1 MPPNPNAAPPAHS
14 ATTRAFVQWI
24 RSAAP
29 YIHAFRG
36 RTFVI
41 AFGGEVVADDTF
53 LGIIHDLNLLHSLGV
68 HLVVV
73 HGSRPQ
79 IEAILKQQDIES
91 RYAFGLRITDAETMD
106 CVLEANGQVRSRI
119 EALLSLGI
127 ANSPMAGARI
137 RVSSGNFITAKPLGV
152 LDGIDMQLTGE
163 VRRVDTDA
171 IQQRLDDG
179 DIVLISPLG
188 YSPTGEIFNLA
199 LEEVAT
205 QVAVRIAA
213 HKLVFLMETEGVRN
227 GRRQLL
233 TELSTKDA
241 EALLARSRGKLP
253 PDVQHY
259 LPCAIRACDNGVKRA
274 HLISRHVDGALL
286 LELFT
291 RDGVGTM
298 IASAPLAHMR
308 SATIDDVGGI
318 LQIIEPLEE
327 QGILVRRSR
336 ERLEMEIERFVVAEH
351 DNAIIGC
358 AGLYA
363 FPDEKAGELAALAV
377 HPDFRRE
384 GYGEALMSEI
394 EARARKLK
402 LAELFVLTTRASQWF
417 LERGYHT
424 AAIADLPRQKQA
436 LYNYQR
442 KSQVYRKDLNS
453 LQGARHGAHGPLRQA
468 RPRGRRARFAAVP
481 GRARQAHLRERV
493 EGSVAGVAQAP
504 DDARQRE
511 SPVARRCARAEVAR
525 RADGAAL
532 LRRRR
537 RDALGLRSA
546 EVVSEG
552 RSAEAADAR
561 P

>member
-1 MPPNPNAAPPAHS
+1 MPPKPSTTPAVHS

-24 RSAAP
+24 RLAAP

-36 RTFVI
+36 KTFVI
-41 AFGGEVVADDTF
+41 AFGGEVVADETF

-68 HLVVV
+68 HIVVI

-79 IEAILKQQDIES
+79 IEAILEQQSIES
-91 RYAFGLRITDAETMD
+91 RYAFGLRVTDAETMD
-106 CVLEANGQVRSRI
+106 CVLEASGQVRSRI

-152 LDGIDMQLTGE
+152 RDGIDMQLTGE
-163 VRRVDTDA
+163 VRRVDVDA

-205 QVAVRIAA
+205 QVAVRLDA

-241 EALLARSRGKLP
+241 EAILAGPGAARLP
-253 PDVQHY
+253 PDVLHY
-259 LPCAIRACDNGVKRA
+259 LPCAVRACDNGVKRA
-274 HLISRHVDGALL
+274 HLISRHLDGALL

-298 IASAPLAHMR
+298 VAAAPLAHLR

-318 LQIIEPLEE
+318 IAIIEPLEE

-336 ERLEMEIERFVVAEH
+336 ERLETEIERFVAAEH
-351 DNAIIGC
+351 DGAIIGC
-358 AGLYA
+358 AALYA
-363 FPDEKAGELAALAV
+363 FPEDKVGELAALAV

-384 GYGEALMSEI
+384 GYGEALMLEI

-402 LAELFVLTTRASQWF
+402 LATLFVLTTRTSQWF
-417 LERGYHT
+417 LERGFRNAT
-424 AAIADLPRQKQA
+424 IGDLPKQKQA

-442 KSQVYRKDLNS
+442 KSQVYAKKL
-453 LQGARHGAHGPLRQA
+453 
-468 RPRGRRARFAAVP
+468 
-481 GRARQAHLRERV
+481 
-493 EGSVAGVAQAP
+493 
-504 DDARQRE
+504 
-511 SPVARRCARAEVAR
+511 
-525 RADGAAL
+525 
-532 LRRRR
+532 
-537 RDALGLRSA
+537 
-546 EVVSEG
+546 
-552 RSAEAADAR
+552 
-561 P
+561 

>member
-1 MPPNPNAAPPAHS
+1 MPAKPNAAPTANS

-68 HLVVV
+68 HIVVI

-79 IEAILKQQDIES
+79 IEAILDQQDIPS

-106 CVLEANGQVRSRI
+106 CVLEASGQVRSRI

-152 LDGIDMQLTGE
+152 RDGIDMMLTGE
-163 VRRVDTDA
+163 VRRVDVDA

-205 QVAVRIAA
+205 QVAVRLAA

-227 GRRQLL
+227 SRRQLL
-233 TELSTKDA
+233 TELSTKQA
-241 EALLARSRGKLP
+241 EAVLAGRTKLP
-253 PDVQHY
+253 ADVRHY
-259 LPCAIRACDNGVKRA
+259 LPCAVKACDNGVKRT
-274 HLISRHVDGALL
+274 HLISRHLDGALM
-286 LELFT
+286 LEMFT

-298 IASAPLAHMR
+298 VAATALAHMR

-318 LQIIEPLEE
+318 IAIIAPLEE

-336 ERLEMEIERFVVAEH
+336 ERLETEIERFVVAEH
-351 DNAIIGC
+351 DGVIIGC
-358 AGLYA
+358 TALYA
-363 FPDEKAGELAALAV
+363 FPEARIGELAALAV

-384 GYGEALMSEI
+384 GYGEALMQEV

-402 LAELFVLTTRASQWF
+402 LAQLFVLTTRTSQWF
-417 LERGYHT
+417 LERGFRT
-424 AAIADLPRQKQA
+424 ATVDDLPKEKQA

-442 KSQVYRKDLNS
+442 KSQVYRKEL
-453 LQGARHGAHGPLRQA
+453 
-468 RPRGRRARFAAVP
+468 
-481 GRARQAHLRERV
+481 
-493 EGSVAGVAQAP
+493 
-504 DDARQRE
+504 
-511 SPVARRCARAEVAR
+511 
-525 RADGAAL
+525 
-532 LRRRR
+532 
-537 RDALGLRSA
+537 
-546 EVVSEG
+546 
-552 RSAEAADAR
+552 
-561 P
+561 